1 MIQHAT
7 AIEQGHFDG
16 ALRAVRFVLQKRI
29 NQAAQTSL
37 ANDILCIA
45 VGLRSASLIDQ
56 LYLNKNDIDRFQ
68 SLFHHA
74 NLLSIGE
81 DHVFIIHR
89 QLLLQDIQDYLSG
102 SSLGLQRVFIN
113 VDYRLAKPEV

>member
-37 ANDILCIA
+37 ANGKTLTKVYPLSLTVVD
-45 VGLRSASLIDQ
+45 VGS
-56 LYLNKNDIDRFQ
+56 
-68 SLFHHA
+68 
-74 NLLSIGE
+74 
-81 DHVFIIHR
+81 
-89 QLLLQDIQDYLSG
+89 
-102 SSLGLQRVFIN
+102 
-113 VDYRLAKPEV
+113 